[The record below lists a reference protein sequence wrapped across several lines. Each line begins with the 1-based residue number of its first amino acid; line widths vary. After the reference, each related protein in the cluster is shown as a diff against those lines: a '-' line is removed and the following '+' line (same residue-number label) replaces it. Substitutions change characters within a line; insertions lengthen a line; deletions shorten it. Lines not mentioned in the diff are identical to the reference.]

1 MVLYQQLKRVGR
13 GGGHMAHAWSYHW
26 SGECM
31 HAETEAKPRQVA
43 DEVAERIER
52 LILDGVLKAGQ
63 ALPSE
68 RRLTEKLGV
77 SRTALREGLKLLRAR
92 EIIHTAQ
99 GKGSFVARISQVDAG
114 PLMHLFNSQPRT
126 LYDLLEVR
134 SLLEADSARLAA
146 LRGTEADFIMIR
158 RRYDDMVNAQ
168 AADTATH
175 AHLDHAFH
183 LAICEAS
190 HNPVLV
196 HTLQSLNDLMLGSV
210 FACVNNLYHR
220 APEKRQIDKQH
231 ARLFNAVIGRQPEQ
245 ARRAAADHVDSVRQ
259 NLAEIEQEEQRLVRA
274 TLRLEGWT

>member
-1 MVLYQQLKRVGR
+1 MY
-13 GGGHMAHAWSYHW
+13 
-26 SGECM
+26 
-31 HAETEAKPRQVA
+31 AETEAKPRQVA

-92 EIIHTAQ
+92 EIIHTSQ
-99 GKGSFVARISQVDAG
+99 GKGSFVAQISKVDAG

-134 SLLEADSARLAA
+134 SLLEAESARLAA
-146 LRGTEADFIMIR
+146 IRGTEADFIMIR
-158 RRYDDMVNAQ
+158 RRYDEMVAAQDAATDM
-168 AADTATH
+168 TTH

-196 HTLQSLNDLMLGSV
+196 HTLQSLTDLLLGSV

-220 APEKRQIDKQH
+220 EPEKRQIDRQH
-231 ARLFNAVIGRQPEQ
+231 ARLFNAVTGRQPEQ
-245 ARRAAADHVDSVRQ
+245 ARKAAADHVDSVRRS
-259 NLAEIEQEEQRLVRA
+259 LSDIEQEEQRLVRA
-274 TLRLEGWT
+274 TLRLEGWA

>member
-1 MVLYQQLKRVGR
+1 MY
-13 GGGHMAHAWSYHW
+13 
-26 SGECM
+26 
-31 HAETEAKPRQVA
+31 AETEEKPRQVA

-92 EIIHTAQ
+92 EIIHTSQ
-99 GKGSFVARISQVDAG
+99 GKGSFVAQISKVDAG

-134 SLLEADSARLAA
+134 SLLEAESARLAA
-146 LRGTEADFIMIR
+146 IRGTEADFIMIR
-158 RRYDDMVNAQ
+158 RRYDEMVAAQ
-168 AADTATH
+168 GMDTDTTKH

-196 HTLQSLNDLMLGSV
+196 HTLQSLTDLLLGSV

-220 APEKRQIDKQH
+220 EPEKRQIDRQH
-231 ARLFNAVIGRQPEQ
+231 TRLFNAVTGRQPEQ
-245 ARRAAADHVDSVRQ
+245 ARKAAADHVDSVRQ
-259 NLAEIEQEEQRLVRA
+259 SLSDIEQEEQRLVRA

>member
-1 MVLYQQLKRVGR
+1 
-13 GGGHMAHAWSYHW
+13 
-26 SGECM
+26 M

-92 EIIHTAQ
+92 EIIHTSQ
-99 GKGSFVARISQVDAG
+99 GKGSFVARISKVDAG

-146 LRGTEADFIMIR
+146 LRGTQADFIMIR
-158 RRYDDMVNAQ
+158 RRYDEMVNAQ
-168 AADTATH
+168 SADTATH

-220 APEKRQIDKQH
+220 EPEKRQIDKQH
-231 ARLFNAVIGRQPEQ
+231 ARLFNAVIARQPER

>member
-1 MVLYQQLKRVGR
+1 MY
-13 GGGHMAHAWSYHW
+13 
-26 SGECM
+26 
-31 HAETEAKPRQVA
+31 AETEEKPRQVA

-92 EIIHTAQ
+92 EIIHTSQ
-99 GKGSFVARISQVDAG
+99 GKGSFVAQISKVDAG

-134 SLLEADSARLAA
+134 SLLEAESARLAA
-146 LRGTEADFIMIR
+146 IRGTEADFIMIR
-158 RRYDDMVNAQ
+158 RRYDEMVAAQ
-168 AADTATH
+168 GADTDTTTH

-196 HTLQSLNDLMLGSV
+196 HTLQSLTDLLLGSV

-220 APEKRQIDKQH
+220 EPKRQIDRQH
-231 ARLFNAVIGRQPEQ
+231 TRLFNAVTGRQPEQ
-245 ARRAAADHVDSVRQ
+245 ARKAAADHVDSVRQ
-259 NLAEIEQEEQRLVRA
+259 SLSDIEQEEQRLVRA

>member
-1 MVLYQQLKRVGR
+1 MY
-13 GGGHMAHAWSYHW
+13 
-26 SGECM
+26 
-31 HAETEAKPRQVA
+31 AETEEKPRQVA

-92 EIIHTAQ
+92 EIIHTSQ
-99 GKGSFVARISQVDAG
+99 GKGSFVAHISKVDAG

-134 SLLEADSARLAA
+134 SLLEAESARLAA
-146 LRGTEADFIMIR
+146 IRGTEADFIMIR
-158 RRYDDMVNAQ
+158 RRYDDMVAAQ
-168 AADTATH
+168 GTATDTATH

-196 HTLQSLNDLMLGSV
+196 HTLQSLTDLLLGSV

-220 APEKRQIDKQH
+220 EPEKRQIDRQH
-231 ARLFNAVIGRQPEQ
+231 TSLFNAVTGRQPEQ
-245 ARRAAADHVDSVRQ
+245 ARKAAADHVDSVRQ
-259 NLAEIEQEEQRLVRA
+259 SLSDKEQRLVRA

>member
-1 MVLYQQLKRVGR
+1 M
-13 GGGHMAHAWSYHW
+13 
-26 SGECM
+26 
-31 HAETEAKPRQVA
+31 
-43 DEVAERIER
+43 AERIER

-77 SRTALREGLKLLRAR
+77 SRTALREGLLRAR
-92 EIIHTAQ
+92 EIIHTSQ
-99 GKGSFVARISQVDAG
+99 GKGSFVAQISKVDAG

-134 SLLEADSARLAA
+134 SLLEAESARLAA

-158 RRYDDMVNAQ
+158 RRYDEMMAAQ
-168 AADTATH
+168 GSETDAATH

-183 LAICEAS
+183 RAICEAS

-196 HTLQSLNDLMLGSV
+196 HTLQSLTDLLLGSV

-220 APEKRQIDKQH
+220 EPEKKLIDRQH
-231 ARLFNAVIGRQPEQ
+231 ARLYNAVIARQPEQ
-245 ARRAAADHVDSVRQ
+245 ARRAAAEHVDSVRQ
-259 NLAEIEQEEQRLVRA
+259 SLADIEQEEQRLVRA
-274 TLRLEGWT
+274 TRRLEGWA

>member
-1 MVLYQQLKRVGR
+1 MY
-13 GGGHMAHAWSYHW
+13 
-26 SGECM
+26 
-31 HAETEAKPRQVA
+31 AETAEKPRQVA

-92 EIIHTAQ
+92 EIIHTSQ
-99 GKGSFVARISQVDAG
+99 GKGSFVAQISKVDAG

-134 SLLEADSARLAA
+134 SLLEAESARLAA
-146 LRGTEADFIMIR
+146 IRGTEADFIMIR
-158 RRYDDMVNAQ
+158 RRYDEMVAAQ
-168 AADTATH
+168 GADTDTTTH

-196 HTLQSLNDLMLGSV
+196 HTLQSLTDLLLGSV

-220 APEKRQIDKQH
+220 QPEKRQIDRQH
-231 ARLFNAVIGRQPEQ
+231 TRLFNAVTGRQPEQ
-245 ARRAAADHVDSVRQ
+245 ARKAAADHVDSVRQ
-259 NLAEIEQEEQRLVRA
+259 SLSDIEQEEQRLVRA

>member
-1 MVLYQQLKRVGR
+1 
-13 GGGHMAHAWSYHW
+13 
-26 SGECM
+26 M
-31 HAETEAKPRQVA
+31 HAEIEAKPRQVA

-92 EIIHTAQ
+92 EIIHTSQ
-99 GKGSFVARISQVDAG
+99 GKGSFVARISKVDAG

-158 RRYDDMVNAQ
+158 RRYEEMVHAQ
-168 AADTATH
+168 VDADTATH

-190 HNPVLV
+190 HNPVPVSYTHL
-196 HTLQSLNDLMLGSV
+196 TL
-210 FACVNNLYHR
+210 
-220 APEKRQIDKQH
+220 PTKRI
-231 ARLFNAVIGRQPEQ
+231 V
-245 ARRAAADHVDSVRQ
+245 
-259 NLAEIEQEEQRLVRA
+259 
-274 TLRLEGWT
+274 

>member
-1 MVLYQQLKRVGR
+1 MY
-13 GGGHMAHAWSYHW
+13 
-26 SGECM
+26 
-31 HAETEAKPRQVA
+31 AETEEKPRQVA

-92 EIIHTAQ
+92 EIIHTSQ
-99 GKGSFVARISQVDAG
+99 GKGSFVAQISKVDAG

-134 SLLEADSARLAA
+134 SLLEAESARLAA
-146 LRGTEADFIMIR
+146 IRGTEADFIMIR
-158 RRYDDMVNAQ
+158 RRYDEMVA
-168 AADTATH
+168 AHGADTDTTTH

-196 HTLQSLNDLMLGSV
+196 HTLQSLTDLLLGSV

-220 APEKRQIDKQH
+220 EPEKRQIDRQH
-231 ARLFNAVIGRQPEQ
+231 TRLFNAVTGRQPEQ
-245 ARRAAADHVDSVRQ
+245 ARKAAADHVDSVRQ
-259 NLAEIEQEEQRLVRA
+259 SLSDIEQEEQRLVRA